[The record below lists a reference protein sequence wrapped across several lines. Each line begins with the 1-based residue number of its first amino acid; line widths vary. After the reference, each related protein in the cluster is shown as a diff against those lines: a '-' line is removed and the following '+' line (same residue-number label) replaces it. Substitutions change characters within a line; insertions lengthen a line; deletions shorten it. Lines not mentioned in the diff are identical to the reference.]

1 MTSMTIEQY
10 LIEKLESVAPAYAE
24 KPEDATGQYLVVD
37 VISAG
42 ESNCIKRSTVAVRCY
57 ADSLAEASELNH
69 QVRDYMSTLWQQP
82 EIARCKINTE
92 YALNSIT
99 MMQYRY
105 QSIYDIIHY
114 L

>member
-1 MTSMTIEQY
+1 MTIEQY
-10 LIEKLESVAPAYAE
+10 LIEKLQTVAPAYAE
-24 KPEDATGQYLVVD
+24 KPEDITGEYLVVD
-37 VISAG
+37 VISAS

-57 ADSLAEASELNH
+57 ADSFVEAAELNRT
-69 QVRDYMSTLWQQP
+69 VREYMADLWQEP

-92 YALNSIT
+92 YAINHIE